1 MKKNQSKTTV
11 NKNSKNFYAFGTY
24 KPNKNAVPVNYK
36 GTKYLS
42 KAQCMA
48 LEGITRKELDAYLN
62 GQEETVVE
70 QTEQTTKEVAIEET
84 IVPEEEELDITPAYI
99 SDNLDDLLNE

>member
-1 MKKNQSKTTV
+1 MKKKVINNVKEFYSF
-11 NKNSKNFYAFGTY
+11 KNYVPT
-24 KPNKNAVPVNYK
+24 KNAVPVIYK

-62 GQEETVVE
+62 GEVNEPVQEQE
-70 QTEQTTKEVAIEET
+70 
-84 IVPEEEELDITPAYI
+84 IVPDVIDPNNKDTIP
-99 SDNLDDLLNE
+99 

>member
-48 LEGITRKELDAYLN
+48 LEGITRKELDTYLN

-70 QTEQTTKEVAIEET
+70 QTEQTTEEVAIEET
-84 IVPEEEELDITPAYI
+84 IVPEEEELDTTPVYI